1 MWFEK
6 VVNFVRILLGVGQMG
21 YGFLKG
27 GIDAVVVV
35 VVVVVVCLFFLFL
48 FLEKNR

>member
-6 VVNFVRILLGVGQMG
+6 VVNFVMILLGVGQMG

-35 VVVVVVCLFFLFL
+35 VVCFFF
-48 FLEKNR
+48 FFFWKRIDKSNV